1 MTLAVDWRVVVKMPL
16 VVAGTDARGA
26 PTSQSRELAYTVV
39 DRSSEVSVVTTR
51 DARRDVRVYV
61 LKDEI

>member
-1 MTLAVDWRVVVKMPL
+1 MPL